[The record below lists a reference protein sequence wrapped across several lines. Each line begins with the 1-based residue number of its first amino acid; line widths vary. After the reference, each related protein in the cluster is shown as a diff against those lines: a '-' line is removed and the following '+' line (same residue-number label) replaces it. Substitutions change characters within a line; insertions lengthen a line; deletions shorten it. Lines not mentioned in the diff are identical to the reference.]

1 MKDEKQ
7 PNQSEKGGDKA
18 HLFQPGQSG
27 NPKGRPKGST
37 NSTANHLREMVG
49 AALNKNGKLE
59 MLIDALIDRAIG
71 GDNHA
76 ASILFER
83 YAGRPMQPEPDA
95 ESKDLT
101 VTLRFGASPDGED
114 LDNDMM

>member
-7 PNQSEKGGDKA
+7 PEKPEKMPNKP
-18 HLFQPGQSG
+18 HLFQAGQSG

-37 NSTANHLREMVG
+37 NSTASHLREVIS
-49 AALNKNGKLE
+49 AALAKNDRLGL
-59 MLIDALIDRAIG
+59 LVDALIDRAIA

-114 LDNDMM
+114 LDDDMM